1 VGRET
6 VNGREKHG
14 LDVAVLLR
22 NLCEISPD
30 RIATSARSGL
40 KKPPKVTTQFFVEAR
55 WVAA

>member
-30 RIATSARSGL
+30 RIDRIRLLAHFNIPSIAFAAAASAPSI
-40 KKPPKVTTQFFVEAR
+40 K
-55 WVAA
+55 